1 VIDAPAGS
9 PPPQRDGGT
18 GTGSPGSG
26 IDARVVRLGATI
38 AGAVAVIVGAV
49 ILAIGGSQPAV
60 TVDGLGALPLVDA
73 SAGARSSAGDA
84 GPDGTLVVEV
94 VGAVVKPG
102 LYRLPVGARVGDLVA
117 AAGGYGPRIDI
128 ERAEATLN
136 LAAPLRDGDQVR
148 VPARGDPGPT
158 GMPAEPTAGRGGPLD
173 LNGASQAELE
183 ELPGI
188 GPATA
193 QKIIAAR
200 EEAPF
205 ASVDELRSR
214 GVLGEKTFE
223 RLRDLVTVR

>member
-1 VIDAPAGS
+1 
-9 PPPQRDGGT
+9 
-18 GTGSPGSG
+18 
-26 IDARVVRLGATI
+26 VVRLGAILTGAI
-38 AGAVAVIVGAV
+38 AVMAGAVL
-49 ILAIGGSQPAV
+49 LAIGGSQPSV
-60 TVDGLGALPLVDA
+60 TIDGHGTLPLPDA
-73 SAGARSSAGDA
+73 SATAPSSAAAA

-117 AAGGYGPRIDI
+117 AAGGYGPRIDVG
-128 ERAEATLN
+128 RAEATLN

-148 VPARGDPGPT
+148 VPARGDP
-158 GMPAEPTAGRGGPLD
+158 PAAGESSSRPAAEGGGPLD

-193 QKIIAAR
+193 EKIIAAR
-200 EEAPF
+200 DEAPF

-214 GVLGEKTFE
+214 GILGEKTFE

>member
-1 VIDAPAGS
+1 M
-9 PPPQRDGGT
+9 
-18 GTGSPGSG
+18 
-26 IDARVVRLGATI
+26 DARIVRLGAI
-38 AGAVAVIVGAV
+38 LAGAVAAVVGAA
-49 ILAIGGSQPAV
+49 ILAIGGSQPSV
-60 TVDGLGALPLVDA
+60 TIDGHGTLPLVDA
-73 SAGARSSAGDA
+73 SATGPSSTGAA

-102 LYRLPVGARVGDLVA
+102 LYRLPVGARVGDLVS
-117 AAGGYGPRIDI
+117 AAGGYGPRIDVG
-128 ERAEATLN
+128 RAEATLN
-136 LAAPLRDGDQVR
+136 LAAPLHDGDQVR

-158 GMPAEPTAGRGGPLD
+158 GESSPGSTAERGGPLD

-193 QKIIAAR
+193 QRIIAAR
-200 EEAPF
+200 DEAPF